1 MKKFIK
7 KTAATAL
14 CVAGILS
21 AVPSA
26 FCAPP
31 GENNGRGR
39 LDGYNAM
46 IVAKYFKK
54 FEDMANLVM
63 VNTKYKD
70 IAAKFH
76 YNPVEINSRKKLGAF
91 PVLETCYISKFK
103 DDFISTFPNDKVKK
117 MIYLPGSFNPDQFEM
132 VLRYNKIVNGHRSYA
147 EEWNREIEINEEN
160 PLNGCR
166 ITFTS
171 DGKEITFLFAP
182 PYSSRNSICC
192 AFRYNMLMMNYG
204 FDEAVVPIIND
215 YFNPDEMGVTHIG
228 DYAFQN
234 NDNLELASV
243 SSSVISIGKHAFE
256 GCKNLEGVGTLYSVT
271 SIGKSA
277 FKGCEKME
285 WIGLSSSI
293 TKIENHTFENCKNLE
308 GVSIPRSITS
318 IGKSAFKGCE
328 KLKGVNIPN
337 SVTSI
342 GKSAFEGCKSL
353 DRIWIPYSITS
364 IEKNTFKDCENLK
377 DISIPGSVTSIEENA
392 FEGCTSL
399 RRIILDGHV
408 YNSLSEF
415 MQGFYAYKEFLK

>member
-117 MIYLPGSFNPDQFEM
+117 MIYLPGSFNPDQFET

-234 NDNLELASV
+234 NDSLELASV

-256 GCKNLEGVGTLYSVT
+256 GCKNLEGV
-271 SIGKSA
+271 
-277 FKGCEKME
+277 
-285 WIGLSSSI
+285 
-293 TKIENHTFENCKNLE
+293 
-308 GVSIPRSITS
+308 SIPRSTIS